1 MPSFSP
7 LTSIVAFANVALAV
21 QGSATFYLPNHGI
34 GHCGWPINNM
44 DWAVALPNSHYDG
57 GAHCGKGIVVHHK
70 GKTLTGIVADSCP
83 GCADNQLDLDEGFFD
98 QFDLESVGRINVD
111 WHFA

>member
-1 MPSFSP
+1 
-7 LTSIVAFANVALAV
+7 
-21 QGSATFYLPNHGI
+21 
-34 GHCGWPINNM
+34 M